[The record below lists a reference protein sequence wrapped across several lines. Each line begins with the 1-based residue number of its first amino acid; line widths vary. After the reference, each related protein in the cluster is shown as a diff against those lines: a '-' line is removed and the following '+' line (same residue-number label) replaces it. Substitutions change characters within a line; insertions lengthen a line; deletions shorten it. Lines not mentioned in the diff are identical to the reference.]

1 MKKVKIFYDDKP
13 VIEIETELEDFG
25 DIIDTLYTKYG
36 DAIGFEIKSLDK
48 VKKLGGIN
56 GMQESN

>member
-1 MKKVKIFYDDKP
+1 MKKVKILYEDKP
-13 VIEIETELEDFG
+13 VMEIETELEDFG

>member
-1 MKKVKIFYDDKP
+1 MKKVKIFYDNKP
-13 VIEIETELEDFG
+13 VLELETELEDFG

-36 DAIGFEIKSLDK
+36 DAIGFEIKSIDK

>member
-1 MKKVKIFYDDKP
+1 MKKVKIFYDNKP
-13 VIEIETELEDFG
+13 VMEIETELEDFG
-25 DIIDTLYTKYG
+25 DIIDTLYTKYK

>member
-1 MKKVKIFYDDKP
+1 M
-13 VIEIETELEDFG
+13 EIETELEDFG
-25 DIIDTLYTKYG
+25 DIIDALYTKYK

>member
-13 VIEIETELEDFG
+13 VIEFETELEDFG

-36 DAIGFEIKSLDK
+36 DAIGFEIKSMDK
-48 VKKLGGIN
+48 VKRLKN
-56 GMQESN
+56 DNDQNRK

>member
-1 MKKVKIFYDDKP
+1 MKKVKIFYDNKP
-13 VIEIETELEDFG
+13 VMEIETELEDFG

-48 VKKLGGIN
+48 VKKLGGKDGRKEN
-56 GMQESN
+56 S

>member
-1 MKKVKIFYDDKP
+1 MKKVKIFYDNKP
-13 VIEIETELEDFG
+13 VMEIETELEDFG
-25 DIIDTLYTKYG
+25 DIIDTLYTKYK

-48 VKKLGGIN
+48 VKKLGEKN